1 LNSGGC
7 FQATAI
13 CYGFATVYGSL
24 QRRVNAFGNIISMPG
39 REANWGKLERTSW
52 ANKARVIV
60 VGTVRPV
67 EVKSN
72 SQPYPNAA
80 SASPGW
86 GAVCNDYGKSA
97 PVRCLSA
104 LP

>member
-13 CYGFATVYGSL
+13 CYGFATHPVYGSL
-24 QRRVNAFGNIISMPG
+24 QRRVNAFGNIISMLG
-39 REANWGKLERTSW
+39 REANRGKLLSTRTSW

-60 VGTVRPV
+60 VGTVRLV
-67 EVKSN
+67 DESN

-86 GAVCNDYGKSA
+86 G
-97 PVRCLSA
+97 RL
-104 LP
+104 